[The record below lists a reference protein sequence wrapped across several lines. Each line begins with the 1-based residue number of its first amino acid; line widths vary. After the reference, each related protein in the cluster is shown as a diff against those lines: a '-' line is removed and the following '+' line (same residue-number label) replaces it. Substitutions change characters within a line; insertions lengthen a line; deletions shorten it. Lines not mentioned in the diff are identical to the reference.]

1 MMARRGWFAPEFI
14 AVHGIA
20 HMWKSATVVAAF
32 SFLTAC
38 AEDHEQLKEAAQ
50 ALAKAEAQ
58 VEQQDDA
65 RCQSYGRPGSAAYLE
80 CRTSLKNSRAS
91 MRK

>member
-1 MMARRGWFAPEFI
+1 
-14 AVHGIA
+14 
-20 HMWKSATVVAAF
+20 MWKSATVVAAF
-32 SFLTAC
+32 SFLAAC
-38 AEDHEQLKEAAQ
+38 AEDREQLKDAAQ